1 MHECMTEHEAIVT
14 KTRTTA
20 QDFLSKMKLPEQE
33 RQEPVPAASELVKA
47 DQRRA
52 SGRAGLKHIGGYFE
66 RDTVE
71 KVAILRARLDLDNSQ
86 LIKRAIDELYSRE
99 GAARKFGDR

>member
-1 MHECMTEHEAIVT
+1 MAKT
-14 KTRTTA
+14 KATA
-20 QDFLSKMKLPEQE
+20 QDFLSKMNLPEQQEE
-33 RQEPVPAASELVKA
+33 RPELHVSSSPVAPAVRERAAS
-47 DQRRA
+47 R
-52 SGRAGLKHIGGYFE
+52 SGLKHIGGYFD

-86 LIKRAIDELYSRE
+86 LIKRAIEELYSRE

>member
-1 MHECMTEHEAIVT
+1 MAKT
-14 KTRTTA
+14 KATA

-33 RQEPVPAASELVKA
+33 TEATAPIAAAPANVEP
-47 DQRRA
+47 RRTA
-52 SGRAGLKHIGGYFE
+52 GRTGLKHIGGYFD

>member
-1 MHECMTEHEAIVT
+1 MSKA
-14 KTRTTA
+14 KASA
-20 QDFLSKMKLPEQE
+20 QDFLSKMNITEQDQQPELAKHT
-33 RQEPVPAASELVKA
+33 PVAADKGRS
-47 DQRRA
+47 
-52 SGRAGLKHIGGYFE
+52 SGRTGLKHIGGYFD

-86 LIKRAIDELYSRE
+86 LIKRAIEELYTRE